1 VNKKPMTPINSVKA
15 LTFDVFG
22 TVVDWRS
29 GISEE
34 GRALGRDKGIEADWE
49 AFADTWRGKYQPSL
63 ARVRDGEAPWTNL
76 DSLHRASL
84 DALLEEFGIE
94 SLAEPDKDAL
104 NRAWHRLPPWPDS
117 VVGLTLLRRKYVLAT
132 LSNGNVA
139 LLVNMA
145 RNAGL
150 PWDAILGA
158 EVARHYKPQP
168 ESYLVTAELLGL
180 APHECMMV
188 AAHNGVWWRPP
199 RSGSARP
206 SCRAPPST
214 GPINRQTS
222 RPSTISMSSA
232 NRLSISLRS
241 LAADRDFSGRL
252 LLASWHSPAIFSP
265 SRNRAT
271 SRISYASLARAG
283 KIADLDGSVS
293 LAP

>member
-1 VNKKPMTPINSVKA
+1 MNESRITPMESVKA

-22 TVVDWRS
+22 TVVDWRN
-29 GISEE
+29 GITEE
-34 GRALGRDKGIEADWE
+34 GRTLGRNKGIEADWE
-49 AFADTWRGKYQPSL
+49 AFADAWRGQYQPSL
-63 ARVRDGEAPWTNL
+63 ARVRDGEVPWTNL

-84 DALLEEFGIE
+84 DALLEEFGIK

-117 VVGLTLLRRKYVLAT
+117 VEGLTLLKRKYILAT

-180 APHECMMV
+180 APRECMMV
-188 AAHNGVWWRPP
+188 AAHNDDLVAAAALGFRTAFVPRPIEY
-199 RSGSARP
+199 
-206 SCRAPPST
+206 
-214 GPINRQTS
+214 GPDQQTNLQAEHDFDVVGES
-222 RPSTISMSSA
+222 FID
-232 NRLSISLRS
+232 
-241 LAADRDFSGRL
+241 LAAQLGC
-252 LLASWHSPAIFSP
+252 
-265 SRNRAT
+265 
-271 SRISYASLARAG
+271 
-283 KIADLDGSVS
+283 
-293 LAP
+293 